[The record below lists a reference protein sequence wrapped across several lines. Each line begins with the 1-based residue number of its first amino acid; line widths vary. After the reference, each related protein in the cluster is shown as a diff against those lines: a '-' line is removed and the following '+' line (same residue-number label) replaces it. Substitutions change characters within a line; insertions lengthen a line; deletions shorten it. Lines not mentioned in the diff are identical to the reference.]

1 MRKESRKESKEVDFM
16 ALAQRCNP
24 GCIIA
29 YGKEKDFFKK
39 VNDNRPTKE
48 FWEECM
54 RLRNN
59 ISQDSLDI
67 INELMDRED

>member
-1 MRKESRKESKEVDFM
+1 MSNKKEKEDKEVDTM

-29 YGKEKDFFKK
+29 YGKEKAFFKK

-48 FWEECM
+48 FWEECI
-54 RLRNN
+54 RLRKNVN
-59 ISQDSLDI
+59 KESLDA
-67 INELMDRED
+67 INELMDKEE